1 MSHQHIA
8 FSDMTQEERQ
18 LFIDFQFK
26 EMERHLSDILNIKND
41 LRIAKDKY
49 GIEPRWVWVGK
60 WIDVK

>member
-1 MSHQHIA
+1 MPHIHIA

-26 EMERHLSDILNIKND
+26 EMERHLSDILSIKAD
-41 LRIAKDKY
+41 LRLAKEKY
-49 GIEPRWVWVGK
+49 GIEPRRVYVGK